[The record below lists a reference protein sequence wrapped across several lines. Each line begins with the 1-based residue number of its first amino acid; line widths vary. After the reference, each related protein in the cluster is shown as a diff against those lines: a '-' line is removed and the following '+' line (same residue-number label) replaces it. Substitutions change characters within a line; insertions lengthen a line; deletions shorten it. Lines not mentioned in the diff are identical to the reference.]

1 MILGKEIVGV
11 AADVYDAGP
20 QVKPPAFAYWPAMM
34 DNFGD
39 EAVNVA
45 RFAVFLVRTKRA
57 ATESF
62 LTEARQAIWSV
73 DADLPVFR
81 VRTLKD
87 LYDESMARTSFTL
100 VMLATAP
107 AAWRFFWA
115 SSGFTA

>member
-1 MILGKEIVGV
+1 
-11 AADVYDAGP
+11 
-20 QVKPPAFAYWPAMM
+20 
-34 DNFGD
+34 
-39 EAVNVA
+39 VNVT

-57 ATESF
+57 AAESF

-115 SSGFTA
+115 SWGFTA